1 MFMRGNTNSHIARER
16 RCIGGEG
23 WGGGGVGGKSC
34 PKEKVKESTDLNSI
48 VGISFS
54 VKYLSKNFKN

>member
-1 MFMRGNTNSHIARER
+1 MYW
-16 RCIGGEG
+16 GG
-23 WGGGGVGGKSC
+23 GGGGVGGKSC

>member
-23 WGGGGVGGKSC
+23 GGGLVGNLAQK
-34 PKEKVKESTDLNSI
+34 KR
-48 VGISFS
+48 
-54 VKYLSKNFKN
+54 